1 MKKPTTTNSGLL
13 IQEKITQAIDIL
25 REYDIDC
32 WLTFTRESEIL
43 GDPVLPFLVPV
54 SLTWHSGLIITS
66 DGDTHAIVGAYDK
79 KMVED
84 TGAYKEVVGYVE
96 GMKNHLLEYLRKKN
110 PKTIAINFSQES
122 ETCDG
127 LTHGM
132 YLTLV
137 GYLDEIG
144 YTERLISAEKIVS
157 ALRQRKT
164 SLELEYIQEAI
175 WQTERI
181 FKGVMHFIAPN
192 RTEEEIAQYMRN
204 EVESAQLEYSWD
216 QKICPAVFSG
226 PSTAGAHYNPTQRK
240 VEPGHVLNIDFGVK
254 VNGYCSDLQRTFYI
268 LKPGETSPP
277 PEVLKGFTTIVETIE
292 QARLA
297 MRPGVQGV
305 EIDRIARE
313 YLTSHGYK
321 EFPHALGHQVG
332 RYAHDGT
339 ALLGPPWEKYGR
351 RPFHALETGMVFT
364 IEPRL
369 TVDGHGVATVENMVV
384 VTETGAEFISTPQT
398 KLILIGK
405 QKGTPV

>member
-1 MKKPTTTNSGLL
+1 MRKPNTTDSGML
-13 IQEKITQAIDIL
+13 IQEKIAQAIGIL
-25 REYDIDC
+25 REYNIDC
-32 WLTFTRESEIL
+32 WFIFTRESEIL
-43 GDPVLPFLVPV
+43 GDPVLPFLVPI
-54 SLTWHSGLIITS
+54 SLTWHSALIVTS
-66 DGDTHAIVGAYDK
+66 DGDTRAIVGAYDR

-84 TGAYKEVVGYVE
+84 TGAYKEVVGYTE
-96 GMKNHLLEYLRKKN
+96 GIKKHLLEYLQGKN
-110 PKTIAINFSQES
+110 PKTIAINFSKES

-137 GYLDEIG
+137 EYLDEID
-144 YTERLISAEKIVS
+144 YTQRLVSAEKIVS

-164 SLELEYIQEAI
+164 SMELEYIQEAI
-175 WQTERI
+175 WHTERI
-181 FKGVMHFIAPN
+181 FKGVTHFIAPN

-204 EVESAQLEYSWD
+204 EVESTQLEYSWD

-226 PSTAGAHYNPTQRK
+226 PSTADAHYNPTLRK
-240 VEPGHVLNIDFGVK
+240 VEPGHVLNMDFGVK

-277 PEVLKGFTTIVETIE
+277 PEVLKGFNTIVEAIE
-292 QARLA
+292 QARQA

-305 EIDRIARE
+305 VIDRIARE

-339 ALLGPPWEKYGR
+339 ALLGPPWEKYAQ
-351 RPFHALETGMVFT
+351 RPFHQLEVGMVFT
-364 IEPRL
+364 LEPRL
-369 TVDGHGVATVENMVV
+369 TIEGYGVATVENMVL
-384 VTETGAEFISTPQT
+384 VTENGAEFISTPQT
-398 KLILIGK
+398 SLILIGK
-405 QKGTPV
+405 